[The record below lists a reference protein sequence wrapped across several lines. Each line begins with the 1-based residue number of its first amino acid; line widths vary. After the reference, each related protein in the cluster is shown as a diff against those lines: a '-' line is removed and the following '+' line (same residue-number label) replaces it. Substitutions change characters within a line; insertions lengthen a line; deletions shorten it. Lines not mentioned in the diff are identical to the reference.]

1 MLNFRLMRRSFTSCL
16 LPFVIVFLLITMY
29 TTVIIYMYNPEL
41 ADILNDYQ
49 EAMPQMMSAVGMT
62 GIASNL
68 IEWIQIYLYG
78 FIMRLFPLIFIVVMV
93 NKLVMGYIDRGAMAC
108 LLATPNSRK
117 KIICT
122 QIISMILYLIFCM
135 VCVTAVGILSSEAMF
150 PGELDISK
158 YIALNV
164 GTLMLWVAQAG
175 IAFFFACLFSDSKYY
190 YIFGGGIPV
199 LFFFLQM
206 LANMG
211 GDLEFLKYFTIE
223 SLLKTEELTAG
234 KSEAFLF
241 CGILG
246 LLGLLLCTAGGIHFT
261 KRDLPL

>member
-1 MLNFRLMRRSFTSCL
+1 MLSFRLMRRNFTSCL
-16 LPFVIVFLLITMY
+16 LPFAIVFLLITMY

-41 ADILNDYQ
+41 ADMLNDYQ
-49 EAMPQMMSAVGMT
+49 EAIPQMMSAVGMT

-78 FIMRLFPLIFIVVMV
+78 FIMRLFPLIFIIIMV
-93 NKLVMGYIDRGAMAC
+93 NKLVMRYIDRGSMAC

-135 VCVTAVGILSSEAMF
+135 ICVTTVGILSSEAMF
-150 PGELDISK
+150 PGELNTSK
-158 YIALNV
+158 YLVLNI
-164 GTLMLWVAQAG
+164 GTLMLWLAQTG

-190 YIFGGGIPV
+190 YIFGSGIPV

-211 GDLEFLKYFTIE
+211 GDLKFLKYFTIE
-223 SLLKTEELTAG
+223 SLLKTEELAAG

-241 CGILG
+241 CGNLG
-246 LLGLLLCTAGGIHFT
+246 LLGLLLCAAGGIHFT